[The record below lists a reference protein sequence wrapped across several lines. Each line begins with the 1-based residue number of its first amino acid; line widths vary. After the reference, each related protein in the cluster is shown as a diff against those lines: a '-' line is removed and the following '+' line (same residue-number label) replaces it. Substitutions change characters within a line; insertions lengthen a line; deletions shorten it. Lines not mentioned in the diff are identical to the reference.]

1 MLNQDDIER
10 LRREY
15 SFRCGYCDVHEEDV
29 GGLLE
34 IDHFQP
40 TSRGG
45 VDEYANWVY
54 CCTTCNRIKSDFWPK
69 HNPLTTTYR
78 LLHPKRDN
86 LSQHL
91 QEELDGSLIAI
102 TKTGQFHLTR
112 LRLNRP
118 QLIARR
124 RKQKELVTFHNQ
136 QRQMLMRLEELEQQL
151 EQLLNL
157 TAQYI
162 AGNTDARILL
172 EALLA
177 VHKPPQ
183 N

>member
-1 MLNQDDIER
+1 LPNHYDIER
-10 LRREY
+10 LRLDY
-15 SFRCGYCDVHEEDV
+15 NFRCGYCGVHEEDV

-45 VDEYANWVY
+45 LDEYTNWVY

-78 LLHPKRDN
+78 ILHPKRDN
-86 LSQHL
+86 LSQHIR
-91 QEELDGSLIAI
+91 EEPDGRLIAV
-102 TKTGQFHLTR
+102 TETGQFHLTR

-124 RKQKELVTFHNQ
+124 RKQKELVIFRVQ

-151 EQLLNL
+151 EQLLYL

-162 AGNTDARILL
+162 AGNTDARTLL

-177 VHKPPQ
+177 SRMPPQ
-183 N
+183 D

>member
-1 MLNQDDIER
+1 M
-10 LRREY
+10 
-15 SFRCGYCDVHEEDV
+15 
-29 GGLLE
+29 
-34 IDHFQP
+34 
-40 TSRGG
+40 
-45 VDEYANWVY
+45 Y

-69 HNPLTTTYR
+69 HNPLTTTNR
-78 LLHPKRDN
+78 ILHPKRDN

-91 QEELDGSLIAI
+91 REEPDGRLIAI
-102 TKTGQFHLTR
+102 TETGQFYLTR

-124 RKQKELVTFHNQ
+124 RKQKELVTFRDK
-136 QRQMLMRLEELEQQL
+136 QRQMLLRLETLEQQL
-151 EQLLNL
+151 EQLLDL

-162 AGNTDARILL
+162 AGNTDARTLL

-177 VHKPPQ
+177 SRMHPQ